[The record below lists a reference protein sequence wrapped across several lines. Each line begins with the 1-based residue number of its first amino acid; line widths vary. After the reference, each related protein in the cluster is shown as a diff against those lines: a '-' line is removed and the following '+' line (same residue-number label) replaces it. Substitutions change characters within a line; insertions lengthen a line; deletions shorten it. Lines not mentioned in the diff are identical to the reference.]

1 MCDGDLSDPLC
12 HKFNLVVKLEMVPP
26 QDETLLDRQKNQ
38 PFTSERRDYSIRQI
52 TMTTTK
58 HNNDKTAA
66 DSDLSMSAGS
76 ICNWCDEL
84 IEAGQPSV
92 PDVNG
97 EEGGRQHLGC
107 SVEEADD
114 IGFDGFI
121 QDQG

>member
-1 MCDGDLSDPLC
+1 MELNNT
-12 HKFNLVVKLEMVPP
+12 K
-26 QDETLLDRQKNQ
+26 
-38 PFTSERRDYSIRQI
+38 
-52 TMTTTK
+52 TT
-58 HNNDKTAA
+58 
-66 DSDLSMSAGS
+66 DSLPVDSASAGS
-76 ICNWCDEL
+76 ICTWCGEP

-97 EEGGRQHLGC
+97 EEGERQHLGC